1 MLSAGEIRNAKFGK
15 SMSGYKQEEVDI
27 LLDKIEADYVQYE
40 RIIKDFQAKT
50 EAQQKEIDELKN
62 SQGSIQNV
70 LISAQRLADQIVNE
84 AKEKSEEIVRNAEA
98 NISIIT
104 AREKELSTTFERKA
118 QERKNALERELAAMV
133 KAAQT
138 KADSIKAASDD
149 AVARQQLLF
158 EKIKLEVAAFKAAL
172 TAKYKEHLELLNS
185 IPDSVPMDPKQMA
198 QAVSLAVDKAPDP
211 GEFISSGAAMELEEE
226 PTVAEKIETT
236 PAVEETEDDSTGF
249 VIENNLSEDEI

>member
-1 MLSAGEIRNAKFGK
+1 MLSAGEIRNVKFGNA
-15 SMSGYKQEEVDI
+15 MGGYKKEEVDI

-50 EAQQKEIDELKN
+50 ESLTKEIEELKN

-84 AKEKSEEIVRNAEA
+84 AKEKSEEIIHNAEA

-118 QERKNALERELAAMV
+118 QERKSELEKELAEMI
-133 KAAQT
+133 KTAQH

-149 AVARQQLLF
+149 AVARQQMLF

-172 TAKYKEHLELLNS
+172 TAKYKDHLEILNTL
-185 IPDSVPMDPKQMA
+185 PDSVPMDPKQMA
-198 QAVSLAVDKAPDP
+198 QAVSVAVDKAPMP
-211 GEFISSGAAMELEEE
+211 ETFISSGEPLELDEE
-226 PTVAEKIETT
+226 PEVAEE
-236 PAVEETEDDSTGF
+236 PVEDDGVGF
-249 VIENNLSEDEI
+249 VIENPEAEEDEETDKE